1 MVDGIERIFDE
12 IILDVDVEERLL
24 NLVFQSS
31 VPNIPLNSDYID

>member
-1 MVDGIERIFDE
+1 MVGVLARIFDE

-31 VPNIPLNSDYID
+31 VPSVPLNSDYID